1 MNLINQYKIWSY
13 QRKLNYWLKPVENK
27 VQVISKTWI
36 FTKDYILSI
45 RIRKKLK
52 WGIRIR

>member
-27 VQVISKTWI
+27 VQVISKT
-36 FTKDYILSI
+36 
-45 RIRKKLK
+45 
-52 WGIRIR
+52 